1 VPRTQGRPRRG
12 QHKHG
17 PELVTALLASARIGA
32 VHSVIFGG
40 GVANAIADRG
50 KNGGPSIAGWL
61 LLPCWHDV
69 PLPLSTMNALS
80 LPANP
85 SWLRLPS
92 LRRLLIGL
100 ALIGSFLSQFSV
112 AWMLRNQIAIGFSD
126 FSAFYMGGKIVA
138 SGNGGNLY
146 DLVTQA
152 RVEGAYTVRSDTA
165 SFLPYNHAPFEA
177 VLLAPLAV
185 FPYPTACW
193 IWWVCNLL
201 LGFLVLF
208 LLRPQLP
215 RLNTWLALAILGMG
229 FFQPLLTAECQGQDS
244 VLSLLLFTV
253 CFVNLVRGQ
262 AWIAGSALA
271 FTIYKPQL
279 ALAMIAIL
287 AITSEKRWRILAGFI
302 ETCLGLAALSIAMLG
317 WRACAAYPAFVERF
331 AADFDD
337 VKSRTETMPNLRGL
351 MYPIFGTHLS
361 HPVFV
366 LLVGAVS
373 VLFVLAALWASRG
386 KCGTVQGKHLQF
398 ALAVTVTEIVAYH
411 GFLHD
416 MTVLL
421 LPLFLVWNSL
431 AETGLTTWRRRVL
444 AAIVLLLFCRVF
456 LPASSLPFYACASIA
471 LFALL
476 CLEIRGSG
484 EPAVETV

>member
-1 VPRTQGRPRRG
+1 
-12 QHKHG
+12 
-17 PELVTALLASARIGA
+17 
-32 VHSVIFGG
+32 
-40 GVANAIADRG
+40 
-50 KNGGPSIAGWL
+50 
-61 LLPCWHDV
+61 
-69 PLPLSTMNALS
+69 MNTLS

-100 ALIGSFLSQFSV
+100 ALIGSFLSQFGV
-112 AWMLRNQIAIGFSD
+112 AWMLRNQIAIGLTD
-126 FSAFYMGGKIVA
+126 FSAFYTGAKIVA
-138 SGNGGNLY
+138 SGNGSNLY
-146 DLVTQA
+146 DLAIQT
-152 RVEGAYTVRSDTA
+152 RVEGAYTVRSDSA

-177 VLLAPLAV
+177 MFLAPLAV
-185 FPYPTACW
+185 FPYSAACW
-193 IWWVCNLL
+193 IWWVCSLL
-201 LGFLVLF
+201 LGYLVLF
-208 LLRPQLP
+208 LLRPSLP

-262 AWIAGSALA
+262 AWIAGAALA
-271 FTIYKPQL
+271 FTTYKPQL
-279 ALAMIAIL
+279 ALTMIAIL

-317 WRACAAYPAFVERF
+317 WRACAAYPAFVGRF

-337 VKSRTETMPNLRGL
+337 IKSHTETMPNLRGL
-351 MYPIFGTHLS
+351 MYPFFGTHLS

-366 LLVGAVS
+366 LLVGGVS
-373 VLFVLAALWASRG
+373 ILFVLAAIWALWRKG
-386 KCGTVQGKHLQF
+386 GTVQETHLQF

-431 AETGLTTWRRRVL
+431 AETGLHSWRRRAL
-444 AAIVLLLFCRVF
+444 AAVVLLLFCHQF
-456 LPASSLPFYACASIA
+456 LPVSDLPFYACASIA

-476 CLEIRGSG
+476 CLEVRSGG

>member
-1 VPRTQGRPRRG
+1 M
-12 QHKHG
+12 
-17 PELVTALLASARIGA
+17 
-32 VHSVIFGG
+32 
-40 GVANAIADRG
+40 
-50 KNGGPSIAGWL
+50 NG
-61 LLPCWHDV
+61 
-69 PLPLSTMNALS
+69 LS
-80 LPANP
+80 LPANL

-112 AWMLRNQIAIGFSD
+112 VWMLRNQIAIGFSD

-146 DLVTQA
+146 DLATQA
-152 RVEGAYTVRSDTA
+152 RVEGAYTVRSDSA
-165 SFLPYNHAPFEA
+165 SFLPFNHAPFEA
-177 VLLAPLAV
+177 VLLAPLAI
-185 FPYPTACW
+185 FPYSTACW

-201 LGFLVLF
+201 FGYLVL
-208 LLRPQLP
+208 LLLHPHLP
-215 RLNTWLALAILGMG
+215 RLNTWLPLAILGMG
-229 FFQPLLTAECQGQDS
+229 FFLPLLTAECQGQDS

-253 CFVNLVRGQ
+253 CFVNLVRGR

-271 FTIYKPQL
+271 FSTYKPQL

-287 AITSEKRWRILAGFI
+287 AITSEKRWRLLAGFI
-302 ETCLGLAALSIAMLG
+302 ETCLGLAALSIATLG
-317 WRACAAYPAFVERF
+317 WRAGAAYPAFVGRF

-366 LLVGAVS
+366 FLVGAVS
-373 VLFVLAALWASRG
+373 VLFVITAIWALEQNQSEYALLKSLRGGFFLRKKPLEDIASGYSNSGFAIRG
-386 KCGTVQGKHLQF
+386 KGGTVQGTHLQF
-398 ALAVTVTEIVAYH
+398 ALTVTVTEIIAYH

-431 AETGLTTWRRRVL
+431 AETGLHTWRRRLL
-444 AAIVLLLFCRVF
+444 AAVVLLLFCREL
-456 LPASSLPFYACASIA
+456 LPVSGLPFYVCALIA

-476 CLEIRGSG
+476 CLEIRSGG